1 MAQGFMKTHD
11 SKFTGA
17 VILRQ
22 RGKSRNP
29 QYMFTSLTN
38 PKLPWSRDSGYM
50 FDIKGYTWVSKEKES
65 ILKDRYLMWFG
76 AEIIFSK

>member
-22 RGKSRNP
+22 RGKRRNT

-38 PKLPWSRDSGYM
+38 PKLPWSRYSGYM
-50 FDIKGYTWVSKEKES
+50 FDIKGY
-65 ILKDRYLMWFG
+65 R
-76 AEIIFSK
+76 